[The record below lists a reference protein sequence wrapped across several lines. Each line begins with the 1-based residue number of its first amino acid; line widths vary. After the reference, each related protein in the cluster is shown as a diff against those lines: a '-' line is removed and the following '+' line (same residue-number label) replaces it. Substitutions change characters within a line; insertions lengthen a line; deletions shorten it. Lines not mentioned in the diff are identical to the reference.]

1 MKKETHVSH
10 LFYMI
15 SDQYIID
22 IIFNILYSYVNA
34 HFFFFINTS
43 YIAFNQDS

>member
-22 IIFNILYSYVNA
+22 IIFNILYSNVNA
-34 HFFFFINTS
+34 HFFFINTS